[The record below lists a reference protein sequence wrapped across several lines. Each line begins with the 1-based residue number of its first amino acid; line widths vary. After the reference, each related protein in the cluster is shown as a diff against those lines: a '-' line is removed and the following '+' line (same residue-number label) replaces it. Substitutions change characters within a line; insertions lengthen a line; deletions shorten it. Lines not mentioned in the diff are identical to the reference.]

1 MLSYEADVCWR
12 MLAYA
17 DVYCILRAC
26 RFSLI
31 YLSNVLGL
39 LLLRY
44 SCFTG
49 TNVLAL
55 LLLDCR
61 ASEGTQGT
69 IQFTFFT
76 GTKVQILTQLGEQ
89 TRTSPLIFCSLLAL
103 LVQKYLLHWYTSTHT
118 DAAGGID
125 KNILTYL
132 SDALVTQFTCF
143 TGTQVLALLVHKY
156 AYWRNGGRRQEHLHL
171 SFGHARFA
179 EVWGFRV

>member
-1 MLSYEADVCWR
+1 MKLTYADVCWR
-12 MLAYA
+12 MLMYTARLS
-17 DVYCILRAC
+17 I
-26 RFSLI
+26 FSHLP
-31 YLSNVLGL
+31 LKCTAL

-69 IQFTFFT
+69 TQFTFFT

-89 TRTSPLIFCSLLAL
+89 TRTSPLIFCSLLVVLAH
-103 LVQKYLLHWYTSTHT
+103 KYLLYWYTSTHT
-118 DAAGGID
+118 DAAGSTD
-125 KNILTYL
+125 KNISTCL
-132 SDALVTQFTCF
+132 SDAFVTQFTCF

-156 AYWRNGGRRQEHLHL
+156 AY
-171 SFGHARFA
+171 
-179 EVWGFRV
+179 